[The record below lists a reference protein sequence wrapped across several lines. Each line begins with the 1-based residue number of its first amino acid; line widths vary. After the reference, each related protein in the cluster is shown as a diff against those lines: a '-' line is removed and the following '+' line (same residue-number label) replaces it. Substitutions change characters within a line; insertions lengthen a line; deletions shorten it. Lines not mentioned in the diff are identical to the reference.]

1 MPVFLEGSLHYY
13 IHASLQSFIIYQP
26 ANKAASAITYI
37 LPYNHLSYVPAWND
51 KNHHIFR
58 NPWTPAFRCYAM
70 DTSVKNSNLRK
81 MRLHSFDRFW
91 TISTENQWE
100 TTEIGRLSCF
110 SEFFVRFHILCD
122 RYTSDYAHFT
132 FSDTIW
138 PLFLS
143 PNFGTQMKPLAET
156 PT

>member
-1 MPVFLEGSLHYY
+1 MPAWNEGSLHYY

-91 TISTENQWE
+91 TISTENQWQISE
-100 TTEIGRLSCF
+100 VGRLSCF
-110 SEFFVRFHILCD
+110 IDFFYFTLFVIEYIHQIMLISLFPTPFDHFHFHG
-122 RYTSDYAHFT
+122 SGMMVW
-132 FSDTIW
+132 S
-138 PLFLS
+138 
-143 PNFGTQMKPLAET
+143 
-156 PT
+156 

>member
-1 MPVFLEGSLHYY
+1 MPAWNEGSLHYY

-58 NPWTPAFRCYAM
+58 NPWTSAFRCYAM

-81 MRLHSFDRFW
+81 MRLRLHRSGPFW
-91 TISTENQWE
+91 MISTENQWE
-100 TTEIGRLSCF
+100 ANEISCLSCF
-110 SEFFVRFHILCD
+110 IEFFVWFHIVCD
-122 RYTSDYAHFT
+122 IHQIIFISLFLTV
-132 FSDTIW
+132 SDTIW
-138 PLFLS
+138 PFSLS
-143 PNFGTQMKPLAET
+143 WVW
-156 PT
+156 